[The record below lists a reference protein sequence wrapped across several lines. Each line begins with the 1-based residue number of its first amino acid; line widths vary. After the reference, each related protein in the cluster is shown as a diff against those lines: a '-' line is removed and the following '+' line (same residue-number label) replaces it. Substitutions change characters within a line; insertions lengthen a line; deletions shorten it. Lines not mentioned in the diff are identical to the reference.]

1 MKKLQRWHSRLGLS
15 SVGHGAR
22 HRAPS
27 DLSKEQILLPC
38 KERRLHFHVYAG
50 GLRGEWVGAPGS
62 PPLPLEQRCQVPHE
76 AAAAS
81 TLDEAGA
88 AEGGR
93 RQWLLVSLVSG
104 SYQPDD
110 CRPAPPS
117 LSLSFSPMTFAEK
130 TLQRGTSGAQS
141 SRAAFAQSASCV
153 ISKVNYLP
161 SV

>member
-15 SVGHGAR
+15 SVGQQQADADTLQGTGRQATFQR
-22 HRAPS
+22 NRFSYLAKS
-27 DLSKEQILLPC
+27 VDYTSTCMLVGC
-38 KERRLHFHVYAG
+38 G
-50 GLRGEWVGAPGS
+50 GEWVGAPGS

-93 RQWLLVSLVSG
+93 RQWLLVSLVSLVSG

-110 CRPAPPS
+110 CRHAPPLPLS
-117 LSLSFSPMTFAEK
+117 LSLSP
-130 TLQRGTSGAQS
+130 L
-141 SRAAFAQSASCV
+141 
-153 ISKVNYLP
+153 
-161 SV
+161 

>member
-15 SVGHGAR
+15 SVGQQQADAHPAR
-22 HRAPS
+22 RRAPS

-50 GLRGEWVGAPGS
+50 GLRGGEWVGALGS
-62 PPLPLEQRCQVPHE
+62 PPLPLKQRCQVPHE

-93 RQWLLVSLVSG
+93 RQWLLLSLVSLVSG

-117 LSLSFSPMTFAEK
+117 LSLSLSP
-130 TLQRGTSGAQS
+130 L
-141 SRAAFAQSASCV
+141 
-153 ISKVNYLP
+153 
-161 SV
+161 